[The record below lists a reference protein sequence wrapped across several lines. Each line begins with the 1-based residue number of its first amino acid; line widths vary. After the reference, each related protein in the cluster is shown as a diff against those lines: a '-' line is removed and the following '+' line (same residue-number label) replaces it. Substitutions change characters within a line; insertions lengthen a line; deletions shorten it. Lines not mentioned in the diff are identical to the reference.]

1 MITFRKSK
9 ESDLEIIRDIAYKT
23 WPSTYNDVVGEAQVT
38 YMLEKMYNKGV
49 LLEQLMAGC
58 IFLIA
63 ENEQQPVGFI
73 SFDNINPEEAIYKL
87 HKLYLLPES
96 HGKGLGKIMMNEVYN
111 QVIRMGGKCLQ
122 LNVNKKNKALN
133 FYEKL
138 GFTIKEAVTI
148 DIGNGFVM
156 DDYVMELYLPTNV

>member
-9 ESDLEIIRDIAYKT
+9 EADLEIIREIAYKT
-23 WPSTYNDVVGEAQVT
+23 WPDTYNEMVGEAQVN
-38 YMLEKMYNKGV
+38 YMLDKMYNKGV

-63 ENEQQPVGFI
+63 ENESKPIGFM
-73 SFDNINPEEAIYKL
+73 SFDNINPEKAIYKL
-87 HKLYLLPES
+87 HKLYLLPEA

-111 QVIRMGGKCLQ
+111 HVIKLGGKTLQ
-122 LNVNKKNKALN
+122 LNVNKKNKALD

-138 GFTIKEAVTI
+138 GFIKKEAVTI

-156 DDYVMELYLPTNV
+156 DDYVMELILPTTF